1 MDQLRQAFKRI
12 GVTRETLA
20 KNHIKQ
26 SLVILL
32 PLTTLPKDV
41 IVSYLKERF
50 REYLEY
56 PDKTPLFLVAK
67 AFSESKRSETS
78 FEVFLEETSKSLNL
92 SKGTILLIR
101 NEWDLKRLD

>member
-1 MDQLRQAFKRI
+1 MDQLHQAFKRI
-12 GVTRETLA
+12 GVTRGTLA

-26 SLVILL
+26 SLTVLL
-32 PLTTLPKDV
+32 PLTTLPKDI

-50 REYLEY
+50 REHFEY
-56 PDKTPLFLVAK
+56 PDKTPLFMVAI
-67 AFSESKRSETS
+67 AFSESKRSVQP
-78 FEVFLEETSKSLNL
+78 FKVFLEETSKSLNL